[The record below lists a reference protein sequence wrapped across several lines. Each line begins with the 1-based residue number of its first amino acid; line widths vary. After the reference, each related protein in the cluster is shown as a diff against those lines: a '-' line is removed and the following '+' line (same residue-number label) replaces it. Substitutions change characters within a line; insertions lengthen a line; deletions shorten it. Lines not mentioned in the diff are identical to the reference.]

1 MSFLHK
7 NCVNKQ
13 EYDLLLKR
21 ISWVK
26 EANDKLRHKSQ
37 ILDNIN
43 LIIEKDQLLLL
54 ECYQMDDNLYGI
66 FVKHYYYPNQ
76 NGDISLFTFN
86 TKNLNKICYST
97 FIIENN
103 SMEITEIKTV
113 QNECRKG
120 HAAHHINILKRFAIN
135 LNCNTIY
142 GDLKMDTLIGV
153 NNLKNFYEKNGFE
166 VTQTKFKLLL

>member
-54 ECYQMDDNLYGI
+54 ECYQI
-66 FVKHYYYPNQ
+66 V
-76 NGDISLFTFN
+76 
-86 TKNLNKICYST
+86 
-97 FIIENN
+97 
-103 SMEITEIKTV
+103 
-113 QNECRKG
+113 
-120 HAAHHINILKRFAIN
+120 
-135 LNCNTIY
+135 
-142 GDLKMDTLIGV
+142 
-153 NNLKNFYEKNGFE
+153 
-166 VTQTKFKLLL
+166 